1 MNKLTRWLALGLLI
15 PLAAWGQVYPY
26 FPPPGMT
33 YSTTS
38 GLTIG
43 TPTGGAQG
51 VGTINAT
58 GLFVNGTAA
67 GTGNVSSVG
76 LSAPSVFAV
85 GGTPVTSSGTL
96 ALTFASGQTA
106 NRVLASPNGA
116 PGAVALRA
124 LVGADIPVISLA
136 TGGAGGVTNNLP
148 VGNLNGGTGASSSTF
163 WRGDGTWAAA
173 GSVSSVGL
181 SAPSVFA
188 VTGSPVTGS
197 GTLALAFAG
206 AQTQNQILASPNGS
220 SGAVSL
226 RAMVGADMPAANLA
240 SSAAGGVTGNLPV
253 TNLNSGNSASATT
266 FWRGDGTW
274 AVPSGGGGGTV
285 KVANGEVNT
294 TCTVASLGQGVAS
307 LTAVSTG
314 VCAIVYTSS
323 LFTVEPSCT
332 FTPVGVSPQVTP
344 AVISTT
350 NVNQVTVQLKNLS
363 GTSVNI
369 GFKFTC
375 IGT

>member
-1 MNKLTRWLALGLLI
+1 MKKPNMFMFGFGLSLTLLMGAAIYYQFSPGGALSGTWNSQNVNLGSGAFITGNL
-15 PLAAWGQVYPY
+15 PVARLNGGTSASATTFWRGDGTWTAPTAANLAA
-26 FPPPGMT
+26 
-33 YSTTS
+33 S
-38 GLTIG
+38 
-43 TPTGGAQG
+43 
-51 VGTINAT
+51 
-58 GLFVNGTAA
+58 
-67 GTGNVSSVG
+67 
-76 LSAPSVFAV
+76 
-85 GGTPVTSSGTL
+85 
-96 ALTFASGQTA
+96 
-106 NRVLASPNGA
+106 
-116 PGAVALRA
+116 
-124 LVGADIPVISLA
+124 
-136 TGGAGGVTNNLP
+136 GAGGVTGNLP
-148 VGNLNGGTGASSSTF
+148 VTNLNSGTGASSSTF

-173 GSVSSVGL
+173 ATGTVTSVGL

-197 GTLALAFAG
+197 GTLALTFAG
-206 AQTQNQILASPNGS
+206 AQTQNQVLASPNGS

-226 RAMVGADMPAANLA
+226 RALVGADLPAVNLA
-240 SSAAGGVTGNLPV
+240 ASGAGGVTGNLPV

-285 KVANGEVNT
+285 KVANGEVNAACT
-294 TCTVASLGQGVAS
+294 TATLGQGVSS
-307 LTAVSTG
+307 LVAVSTG
-314 VCAIVYTSS
+314 VCEIVYTSS
-323 LFTVEPSCT
+323 LFAVEPSCN

-350 NVNQVTVQLKNLS
+350 NINQVTVQLKNLS